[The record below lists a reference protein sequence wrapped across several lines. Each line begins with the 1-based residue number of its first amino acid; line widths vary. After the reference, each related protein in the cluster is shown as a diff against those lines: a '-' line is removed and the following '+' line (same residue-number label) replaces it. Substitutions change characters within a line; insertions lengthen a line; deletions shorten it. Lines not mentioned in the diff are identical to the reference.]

1 MFQWYRRDGFRIPGS
16 RKRVNTEGHRVFSP
30 LVRSMEAAFL
40 PPHGVPLLTSDW
52 LEFSHMAM
60 PTLREAEN
68 HLLLPEANSGAK
80 MLGKGETWVLVPLW
94 AALGT
99 PPGSVCLWG
108 PGRKREC
115 RGGSRW
121 GRAVSEQN
129 PHGQDPVRKMSWRG
143 KRRTWR
149 EFPCVEGLLRVGIS
163 SFSPTCHS
171 DPVTPFPR

>member
-1 MFQWYRRDGFRIPGS
+1 MQWYRRDGFRIPGS

-40 PPHGVPLLTSDW
+40 QPHRVPLLISDW

-80 MLGKGETWVLVPLW
+80 MLGKVETWVLVPPW

-99 PPGSVCLWG
+99 PPGSVCLWR
-108 PGRKREC
+108 PGRKREG
-115 RGGSRW
+115 RDGSRW
-121 GRAVSEQN
+121 GQAVSEQN
-129 PHGQDPVRKMSWRG
+129 PQRTRSSEKDELARK
-143 KRRTWR
+143 
-149 EFPCVEGLLRVGIS
+149 EDVEGIPMSMACFVARSVHSPPLVTVTLL
-163 SFSPTCHS
+163 P
-171 DPVTPFPR
+171 PFPDD